1 MIFKVM
7 LMARMLALMKVYHE
21 NSLLLKNFEDL
32 KTSVTLNHWCSKQ
45 ILVNVEIFKL
55 VSSGLVWSGLSKVS
69 VNENFS
75 T

>member
-32 KTSVTLNHWCSKQ
+32 KTSVTLNGAPNKSLEMSK
-45 ILVNVEIFKL
+45 
-55 VSSGLVWSGLSKVS
+55 
-69 VNENFS
+69 FS
-75 T
+75 NCRETFH